1 MYKRDYLS
9 YPDYN
14 NPNFVNDISRKAE
27 FNLNKIKLNKDN
39 QCDNENF
46 ELANHQRLL
55 KNFVNNYTPYK
66 SLLLFH
72 GVGVGKTCSG
82 VTISESFRDTYVRNN
97 KKIIIVRKSG
107 LNQGWMD
114 TIYDPEKGE
123 YVNRSIIF
131 KNWKEEAID
140 ILGGTRCGKIPFK
153 ERSSLTPE
161 QLAEQRT
168 IRCYRLLYGIL
179 SFKGT
184 KANGEDHEVAN
195 LPVLWRVTGTAFAP
209 VGSALDQ
216 VNKRKKLMFTTTFSI
231 DSKRQKKGGNVFYIP
246 EISVNADANL
256 EMSKE
261 DMETLTVFQDII
273 NTENAEVVDLYKA
286 AKKGQPTSSDGESA
300 KVVKQVEDPVEVL
313 SN

>member
-1 MYKRDYLS
+1 M
-9 YPDYN
+9 N
-14 NPNFVNDISRKAE
+14 NEIANINNMSDE
-27 FNLNKIKLNKDN
+27 QIKQAIGQD
-39 QCDNENF
+39 DG
-46 ELANHQRLL
+46 
-55 KNFVNNYTPYK
+55 
-66 SLLLFH
+66 SS
-72 GVGVGKTCSG
+72 SG
-82 VTISESFRDTYVRNN
+82 VNIPRLGINRSPEDDDGNQLPVGHLYTYDASVGQNVFGKPITFRPFISAMQY
-97 KKIIIVRKSG
+97 
-107 LNQGWMD
+107 MH
-114 TIYDPEKGE
+114 YDPEKGE

-179 SFKGT
+179 SFKGK
-184 KANGEDHEVAN
+184 KANGEDHEVSN

-231 DSKRQKKGGNVFYIP
+231 DSKRQKKGGNVYYTP

-256 EMSKE
+256 QMSKE

>member
-1 MYKRDYLS
+1 MSNEIANIKNMSDEQIMQAIGQDDGSSGGINIPRLGINRSPEDDDGNQLPVGHLYTYDASVGQNVFGKPVTFR
-9 YPDYN
+9 P
-14 NPNFVNDISRKAE
+14 FISAM
-27 FNLNKIKLNKDN
+27 
-39 QCDNENF
+39 QYM
-46 ELANHQRLL
+46 H
-55 KNFVNNYTPYK
+55 
-66 SLLLFH
+66 
-72 GVGVGKTCSG
+72 
-82 VTISESFRDTYVRNN
+82 
-97 KKIIIVRKSG
+97 
-107 LNQGWMD
+107 
-114 TIYDPEKGE
+114 YDPEKGE

-140 ILGGTRCGKIPFK
+140 ILGGTRCGKVPFK

-179 SFKGT
+179 SFTGK
-184 KANGEDHEVAN
+184 KANGEDHTVSN

-216 VNKRKKLMFTTTFSI
+216 VTKRKKLMYTTTFSI

-256 EMSKE
+256 QMSQE
-261 DMETLTVFQDII
+261 DMETLTVFQDTI

-286 AKKGQPTSSDGESA
+286 AKKGQSTSSDGESA
-300 KVVKQVEDPVEVL
+300 KVIKQVEDPIEVL

>member
-1 MYKRDYLS
+1 M
-9 YPDYN
+9 
-14 NPNFVNDISRKAE
+14 
-27 FNLNKIKLNKDN
+27 
-39 QCDNENF
+39 DNEI
-46 ELANHQRLL
+46 ANINNMSDEQIKQAIGQDDGSSSGISIPRLGINRSPEDDDGNQL
-55 KNFVNNYTPYK
+55 PVGH
-66 SLLLFH
+66 LFTYDAS
-72 GVGVGKTCSG
+72 VGQNVFGKP
-82 VTISESFRDTYVRNN
+82 VTFRPFISAMQY
-97 KKIIIVRKSG
+97 
-107 LNQGWMD
+107 MH
-114 TIYDPEKGE
+114 YDPEKGE

-168 IRCYRLLYGIL
+168 IRCYRLLYGLL
-179 SFKGT
+179 SFSGK

-195 LPVLWRVTGTAFAP
+195 LPALWRVTGTAFAP

-256 EMSKE
+256 QMSKE
-261 DMETLTVFQDII
+261 DMETLTVFQDTI
-273 NTENAEVVDLYKA
+273 NTENTEVVDLYKA
-286 AKKGQPTSSDGESA
+286 AKKGQSTSSDGESE
-300 KVVKQVEDPVEVL
+300 KVIKQVEDPVEVL
-313 SN
+313 SS

>member
-1 MYKRDYLS
+1 MKNEIANI
-9 YPDYN
+9 N
-14 NPNFVNDISRKAE
+14 NMSDEQIKQAIGQDDGSSNGISIPRLGINRSPE
-27 FNLNKIKLNKDN
+27 DDDGN
-39 QCDNENF
+39 Q
-46 ELANHQRLL
+46 LPVGH
-55 KNFVNNYTPYK
+55 
-66 SLLLFH
+66 LFTYDSS
-72 GVGVGKTCSG
+72 VGQNVFGKP
-82 VTISESFRDTYVRNN
+82 VTFRPFISAMQY
-97 KKIIIVRKSG
+97 
-107 LNQGWMD
+107 MH
-114 TIYDPEKGE
+114 YDPEKGE

-140 ILGGTRCGKIPFK
+140 ILGGVKCGKVPFK
-153 ERSSLTPE
+153 ERPSLTQE

-179 SFKGT
+179 SFKGK

-231 DSKRQKKGGNVFYIP
+231 DSKRQKKGGNVYYTP
-246 EISVNADANL
+246 EISVNADANIQ
-256 EMSKE
+256 MSKE

-273 NTENAEVVDLYKA
+273 NTENDEVVDLYKA
-286 AKKGQPTSSDGESA
+286 AKKGQSTSSDGESA
-300 KVVKQVEDPVEVL
+300 KVIKQVEDPVEVL

>member
-1 MYKRDYLS
+1 M
-9 YPDYN
+9 
-14 NPNFVNDISRKAE
+14 
-27 FNLNKIKLNKDN
+27 
-39 QCDNENF
+39 DNEI
-46 ELANHQRLL
+46 ANINNMSDEQIKQAIGQDDGSSSGISIPRLGINRSPEDDDGNQL
-55 KNFVNNYTPYK
+55 PVGH
-66 SLLLFH
+66 LFTYDSS
-72 GVGVGKTCSG
+72 VGQNVFGKP
-82 VTISESFRDTYVRNN
+82 VTFRPFISAMQY
-97 KKIIIVRKSG
+97 
-107 LNQGWMD
+107 MH
-114 TIYDPEKGE
+114 YDPEKGE

-179 SFKGT
+179 SFKGK
-184 KANGEDHEVAN
+184 KANGEDHEVSN

-231 DSKRQKKGGNVFYIP
+231 DSKRQKKGGNVYYTP

-256 EMSKE
+256 QMSKE

-286 AKKGQPTSSDGESA
+286 AKKGQPTSSDGKSA

>member
-1 MYKRDYLS
+1 M
-9 YPDYN
+9 
-14 NPNFVNDISRKAE
+14 
-27 FNLNKIKLNKDN
+27 
-39 QCDNENF
+39 DNEI
-46 ELANHQRLL
+46 ANINNMSDEQIKQAIGQDDGSSSGISIPRLGINRSPEDDDGNQL
-55 KNFVNNYTPYK
+55 PVGH
-66 SLLLFH
+66 LFTYDSS
-72 GVGVGKTCSG
+72 VGQNVFGKP
-82 VTISESFRDTYVRNN
+82 VTFRPFISAMQY
-97 KKIIIVRKSG
+97 
-107 LNQGWMD
+107 MH
-114 TIYDPEKGE
+114 YDPEKGE

-140 ILGGTRCGKIPFK
+140 ILGGTRCGKVPFK
-153 ERSSLTPE
+153 ERTSLTPE

-179 SFKGT
+179 SFKGK
-184 KANGEDHEVAN
+184 KANGEDHEVNN

-216 VNKRKKLMFTTTFSI
+216 VNKRKKLMFTTTFSV
-231 DSKRQKKGGNVFYIP
+231 DSKRQKKGGNVYYTP

-256 EMSKE
+256 QMSKE
-261 DMETLTVFQDII
+261 DMETLTVFQDVI

-300 KVVKQVEDPVEVL
+300 KVVKQVEDPIEVL

>member
-1 MYKRDYLS
+1 M
-9 YPDYN
+9 
-14 NPNFVNDISRKAE
+14 
-27 FNLNKIKLNKDN
+27 
-39 QCDNENF
+39 DNEI
-46 ELANHQRLL
+46 ANINNMSDEQIKQAIGQDDGSSSGISIPRLGINRSPEDDDGNQL
-55 KNFVNNYTPYK
+55 PVGH
-66 SLLLFH
+66 LFTYDSS
-72 GVGVGKTCSG
+72 VGQNVFGKP
-82 VTISESFRDTYVRNN
+82 VTFRPFISAMQY
-97 KKIIIVRKSG
+97 
-107 LNQGWMD
+107 MH
-114 TIYDPEKGE
+114 YDPEKGE

-179 SFKGT
+179 SFKGK

-231 DSKRQKKGGNVFYIP
+231 DSKRQKKGGNVYYTP

-256 EMSKE
+256 QMSKE

-273 NTENAEVVDLYKA
+273 NTENTEIVDLYKA

>member
-1 MYKRDYLS
+1 M
-9 YPDYN
+9 
-14 NPNFVNDISRKAE
+14 
-27 FNLNKIKLNKDN
+27 
-39 QCDNENF
+39 DNEI
-46 ELANHQRLL
+46 ANINNMSDEQIKQAIGQDDGSSSGISIPRLGINRSPEDDDGNQL
-55 KNFVNNYTPYK
+55 PVGH
-66 SLLLFH
+66 LFTYDAS
-72 GVGVGKTCSG
+72 VGQNVFGKP
-82 VTISESFRDTYVRNN
+82 VTFRPFISAMQY
-97 KKIIIVRKSG
+97 
-107 LNQGWMD
+107 MH
-114 TIYDPEKGE
+114 YDPEKGE

-140 ILGGTRCGKIPFK
+140 ILGGTRCGKVPFK
-153 ERSSLTPE
+153 ERTSLTPE

-179 SFKGT
+179 SFKGK
-184 KANGEDHEVAN
+184 KANGEDHEVTN

-231 DSKRQKKGGNVFYIP
+231 DSKRQKKGGNVYYTP

-273 NTENAEVVDLYKA
+273 NTENAEVVELYKA

>member
-1 MYKRDYLS
+1 M
-9 YPDYN
+9 
-14 NPNFVNDISRKAE
+14 
-27 FNLNKIKLNKDN
+27 
-39 QCDNENF
+39 DNEI
-46 ELANHQRLL
+46 ANINNMSDEQIKQAIGQDDGSSSGISIPRLGINRSPEDDDGNQL
-55 KNFVNNYTPYK
+55 PVGH
-66 SLLLFH
+66 LFTYDSS
-72 GVGVGKTCSG
+72 VGQNVFGKP
-82 VTISESFRDTYVRNN
+82 VTFRPFISAMQY
-97 KKIIIVRKSG
+97 
-107 LNQGWMD
+107 MH
-114 TIYDPEKGE
+114 YDPEKGE

-179 SFKGT
+179 SFKGK
-184 KANGEDHEVAN
+184 KANGEDHEVTN

-231 DSKRQKKGGNVFYIP
+231 DSKRQKKGGNVYYTP

-256 EMSKE
+256 QMSKE
-261 DMETLTVFQDII
+261 DMETLNVFQDII